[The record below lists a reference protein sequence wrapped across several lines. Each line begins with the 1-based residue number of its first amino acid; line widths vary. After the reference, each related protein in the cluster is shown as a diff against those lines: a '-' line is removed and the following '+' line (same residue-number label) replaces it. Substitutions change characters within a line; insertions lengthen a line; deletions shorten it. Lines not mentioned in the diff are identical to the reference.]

1 MKKFFA
7 FAAALAVATTP
18 VSVAHAAPA
27 PDYQASVECAAFYG
41 LLAMATEDNK
51 AESEGYISDA
61 ASFVVKASQESGKS
75 QDEVMADLSAQ
86 MEADAAVMGDDAKLS
101 AYVEDRATRC

>member
-7 FAAALAVATTP
+7 FAAAVAVAATP

-27 PDYQASVECAAFYG
+27 PEYQANVECAAFYG
-41 LLAMATEDNK
+41 LLAMATEDNQT
-51 AESEGYISDA
+51 ESEGYIQSA
-61 ASFVVKASQESGKS
+61 ANFVVKASQESGKS
-75 QDEVMADLSAQ
+75 QDDVMADLSTQ
-86 MEADAAVMGDDAKLS
+86 MEADAAVMSDDAKLS

>member
-7 FAAALAVATTP
+7 FAAALAVASTP
-18 VSVAHAAPA
+18 VSVAQAAPA
-27 PDYQASVECAAFYG
+27 PDYQSNVECAAFYG
-41 LLAMATEDNK
+41 LLAMATEDDQ
-51 AESEGYISDA
+51 AESEKYIESA
-61 ASFVVKASQESGKS
+61 AGFVVKASQESGKS
-75 QDEVMADLSAQ
+75 QEQVMADLSTQ

>member
-27 PDYQASVECAAFYG
+27 PDYKANVECAAFWG
-41 LLAMATEDNK
+41 LLAMASEDDQ
-51 AESEGYISDA
+51 AEADKYIESA
-61 ASFVVKASQESGKS
+61 AGFVVKASEESGKS
-75 QDEVMADLSAQ
+75 QDDVMADLSAQ
-86 MEADAAVMGDDAKLS
+86 MEADAGVIGDEAKLN

>member
-18 VSVAHAAPA
+18 VSVAQAAPA
-27 PDYQASVECAAFYG
+27 PNYQSDVECAAFYG
-41 LLAMATEDNK
+41 LLAMATEDDK
-51 AESEGYISDA
+51 AESEKYMLSLGEYVSKAQASSSKTEDQVIDDVATQMA
-61 ASFVVKASQESGKS
+61 A
-75 QDEVMADLSAQ
+75 DADLAS
-86 MEADAAVMGDDAKLS
+86 DDAKLS

>member
-27 PDYQASVECAAFYG
+27 PDYQSDVECAAFYG

-51 AESEGYISDA
+51 SESDEYIASA
-61 ASFVVKASQESGKS
+61 ASFVVKASQESGKT
-75 QDEVMADLSAQ
+75 QEQVMEDLSKQ
-86 MEADAAVMGDDAKLS
+86 MDADADIASDDAKLS

>member
-27 PDYQASVECAAFYG
+27 PSYQSNVECAAFYG
-41 LLAMATEDNK
+41 LLAMATEDDQ
-51 AESEGYISDA
+51 AESDGYIQSA
-61 ASFVVKASQESGKS
+61 ANFVVKASQESGKS
-75 QDEVMADLSAQ
+75 QEQVMTDLSKQ
-86 MEADAAVMGDDAKLS
+86 MEADTAVMSDDAKLS